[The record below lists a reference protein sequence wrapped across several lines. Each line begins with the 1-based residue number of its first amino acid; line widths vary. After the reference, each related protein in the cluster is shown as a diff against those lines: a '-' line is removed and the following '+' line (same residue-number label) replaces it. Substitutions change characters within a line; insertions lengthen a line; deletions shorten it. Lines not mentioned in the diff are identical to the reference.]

1 VRVAFLGCGFVA
13 DYYATTFANHP
24 ELQVVG
30 VHDRN
35 AERAR
40 RFAAS
45 RGVERVYASFEDL
58 LDDDGVELVL
68 NLTDVASHHETT
80 RACLLAGKHVYSEK
94 PLATR
99 FDQSEALVQL
109 AEERGLSLS
118 VAPCSVLSE
127 AAQTTWKAL
136 RDGLP
141 GEVRLI
147 YAELDEGPIVR
158 RDFRTWTS
166 RSGVPW
172 PFASEFQTGVAL
184 EHVGYVVSWL
194 VAFFGPVQ
202 RVTAFASLLAPEK
215 APELP
220 PDRMGPDFTVS
231 CLEFASGQ
239 VARVTCGYIAEH
251 DQRLR
256 IFGENGVLSCRD
268 VWRYDS
274 PVFFAPYEDR
284 RRLHHRVLDRV
295 AYWTLRR
302 DRHRLPLVRDAAFE
316 SEGPLY
322 MDFARGVAEQAA
334 AISEGRPPR
343 LSARFSLHVN
353 EVVLAMQPRPGT
365 DPAQTI
371 GSTCAP
377 VEPMPWAVGLPA
389 HRAGGRAFEWQP
401 STRPT
406 GSDGS

>member
-1 VRVAFLGCGFVA
+1 MRVAFLGCGFVA

-24 ELQVVG
+24 ELQIVG
-30 VHDRN
+30 VHDSN
-35 AERAR
+35 AARAR
-40 RFAAS
+40 RFAAT
-45 RGVERVYASFEDL
+45 RGVDRVYASFQDL
-58 LDDDGVELVL
+58 LDDGSVELVV

-99 FDQSEALVQL
+99 FDQSVGLVQL

-118 VAPCSVLSE
+118 VAPCSLLGE

-136 RDGLP
+136 RDGLT
-141 GEVRLI
+141 GDVRLV

-158 RDFRTWTS
+158 RDFRAWTS

-172 PFASEFQTGVAL
+172 PFATEFQTGVAL

-194 VAFFGPVQ
+194 VAFFGPVK

-215 APELP
+215 APEVP
-220 PDRMGPDFTVS
+220 PERMGPDFTVS

-256 IFGENGVLSCRD
+256 IFGEHGVLSCRD
-268 VWRYDS
+268 VWKYDS
-274 PVFFAPYEDR
+274 PVFFEPYEDR
-284 RRLHHRVLDRV
+284 RRLHHRVLDQA
-295 AYWTLRR
+295 AYYALK
-302 DRHRLPLVRDAAFE
+302 RHRHRVPLVREAASE
-316 SEGPLY
+316 SEGTLT

-334 AISEGRPPR
+334 AIREGRSPR
-343 LSARFSLHVN
+343 LAARFSLHVN

-365 DPAQTI
+365 DAEQAI
-371 GSTCAP
+371 DSTCGP

-389 HRAGGRAFEWQP
+389 LRAGGRPFDWQP
-401 STRPT
+401 RT
-406 GSDGS
+406 